1 MSNINLLPWR
11 DAVRARQQKQFWLT
25 LAVSALFALT
35 LMVGLNLWVIKLI
48 DEQQARNRFLQD
60 ETVKLDVVLGQIN
73 LIKKQHEQIQERM
86 RLIGDLQQRRNFSVR
101 LFNQMPVLVPPGVYL
116 NSMKVAQERIDVVGK
131 TEAYTRVASMI
142 RQIED
147 SDWLSEPKLSTIFSS
162 DTQPIA
168 LSQFS
173 MLFLVADKGQGV
185 SQ

>member
-11 DAVRARQQKQFWLT
+11 DAVRVQQKKQFWLI
-25 LAVSALFALT
+25 LAISALCALT
-35 LMVGLNLWVIKLI
+35 LMVGVNLWIIKLI
-48 DEQQARNRFLQD
+48 DKQQARNQFLQN

-73 LIKKQHEQIQERM
+73 LIKKQREQIMERM
-86 RLIGDLQQRRNFSVR
+86 RLIAGLQQRRNLSVR
-101 LFNQMPVLVPPGVYL
+101 LFNQMPALVPPGVYL
-116 NSMKVAQERIDVVGK
+116 NSMKVDQARIDVVGK

-147 SDWLSEPKLSTIFSS
+147 SDWLADPRINTIFAS

-173 MLFLVADKGQGV
+173 MLFQMADKEQEV
-185 SQ
+185 AQ